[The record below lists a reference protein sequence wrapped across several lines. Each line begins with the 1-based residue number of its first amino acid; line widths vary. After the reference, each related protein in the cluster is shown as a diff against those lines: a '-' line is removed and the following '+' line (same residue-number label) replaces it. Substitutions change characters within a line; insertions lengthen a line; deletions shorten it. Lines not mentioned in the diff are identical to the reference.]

1 VNIPDRTPLRI
12 LIIDD
17 NAEDRADARAALL
30 RGSRRAH
37 VFVDAASAEEGLRL
51 LARGPRPDCIL
62 LDLGLPDADE
72 LEMLGRF
79 PRDEDDLLLVPVV
92 VLTGSVEIGLN
103 QAALRAGAHDYVGK
117 AWLRPETITQAV
129 ENAIERLRL
138 ARAIRCQ
145 RREADAVRQRARE
158 LEAENHQFQELS
170 RLKSLFLANMSHE
183 LRTPL
188 TAIIGF
194 SDLLRSGNV
203 PPASPQFAQFLEYI
217 GVSGRH
223 LLRMIGDVLDLS
235 KVESG
240 NLDFF
245 PEPVDLPALVQ
256 EVSAILGAEIQRKR
270 IRFAAEIDPGL
281 VDLVLDPAR
290 LRQVLYNYLSNAVKF
305 TPEAGAITLHARAHG
320 AGQFRLEVA
329 DSGIGIAARDV
340 PRLFTEYEQLDNG
353 YAKQHQGAGLGLAL
367 TRRLVEAQGG
377 AVGLTSVP
385 GRGSVFW
392 VQLARVCGV
401 DPATAGPARQAPG
414 DRWCTESAS
423 DRPIRP
429 AR

>member
-1 VNIPDRTPLRI
+1 LRI

-17 NAEDRADARAALL
+17 NREDRADARVALL
-30 RGSRRAH
+30 RGSRRSYEFAE
-37 VFVDAASAEEGLRL
+37 AASPAEGLRL
-51 LARGPRPDCIL
+51 CALAPPPDCIL
-62 LDLGLPDADE
+62 LDLGLPDVDE
-72 LEMLGRF
+72 LEVLGCL
-79 PRDEDDLLLVPVV
+79 PRDEDGLLLVPVV

-129 ENAIERLRL
+129 ENAIERLRM
-138 ARAIRCQ
+138 ARAFQCQ

-158 LEAENHQFQELS
+158 LEAENHQFQEVS

-194 SDLLRSGNV
+194 SDLLQSGNV
-203 PPASPQFAQFLEYI
+203 PTASPQFAQFLGYI

-223 LLRMIGDVLDLS
+223 LLRMIGDVIDLS

-245 PEPVDLPALVQ
+245 PEPVDLPALVH
-256 EVSAILGAEIQRKR
+256 EVYAIVGAEIHRKR

-305 TPEAGAITLHARAHG
+305 TPEDGAITLHARAHG
-320 AGQFRLEVA
+320 AGQFRVEVE
-329 DSGIGIAARDV
+329 DSGIGIAASDV
-340 PRLFTEYEQLDNG
+340 SRLFTEYEQLDTG

-377 AVGLTSVP
+377 AVGVTSAQ

-392 VQLARVCGV
+392 VELARVCRIDHAPEGASEFTV
-401 DPATAGPARQAPG
+401 GKGTEDTEVTDDAQAARAGDPQRAH
-414 DRWCTESAS
+414 
-423 DRPIRP
+423 
-429 AR
+429 

>member
-1 VNIPDRTPLRI
+1 LRI

-17 NAEDRADARAALL
+17 NPEDRADARAALL
-30 RGSRRAH
+30 RGSRRGYE
-37 VFVDAASAEEGLRL
+37 FVEAASAAEGLRL
-51 LARGPRPDCIL
+51 CALGPPPDCIL

-72 LEMLGRF
+72 LEVLGRLS
-79 PRDEDDLLLVPVV
+79 RDADDLLLVPVV

-117 AWLRPETITQAV
+117 AWLRPETLTQAV
-129 ENAIERLRL
+129 ENAIERLRM
-138 ARAIRCQ
+138 ARALQCQ
-145 RREADAVRQRARE
+145 RREAESVRQRARE
-158 LEAENHQFQELS
+158 LEAENRQFQEVS

-194 SDLLRSGNV
+194 ADLLRSGSV

-245 PEPVDLPALVQ
+245 PEPVDLPALVH
-256 EVSAILGAEIQRKR
+256 EVSAILGPEMHRKR
-270 IRFAAEIDPGL
+270 IRFAADIDPGL
-281 VDLVLDPAR
+281 ADLVLDPAR

-320 AGQFRLEVA
+320 AGQFRVEVA
-329 DSGIGIAARDV
+329 DSGVGIAASDV
-340 PRLFTEYEQLDNG
+340 PRLFNEYEQLDNG

-392 VQLARVCGV
+392 VELARVCTI
-401 DPATAGPARQAPG
+401 DPATAGPPRREPG
-414 DRWCTESAS
+414 DPWHTRSAS
-423 DRPIRP
+423 DHPVHPDR
-429 AR
+429 